1 MNSLRKSI
9 TDVSTKIQ
17 TGAKETKEK
26 AIAAALATTSKDKGK
41 TDVPESSGETAP
53 PVPTE
58 IDDTESPKQ
67 DVAGDIQAAKQK
79 VRESFTGFASKF
91 KHVEEEVKQSSDLIA
106 ILSNLFDFDAKA
118 KKPHEMVEAL
128 EIQGVHTW
136 RGFLLMAEED
146 IQILTKNSKDGLV
159 PISKNAIRMLTYL
172 KQFTLHNITTGVENA
187 KNPETYT
194 SDAFDAFVE
203 DLQLGRKSAVG
214 KEEEASPNQKRDI
227 RASLVGFA
235 SKLKP
240 DVQVEYGSITDIL
253 SKTKAKV
260 FRKSGGAP
268 NDDTSVGAASTGSE
282 STDLATVPGDV
293 VFEVMQKQVDDLA
306 SELETT
312 TTNIANKK
320 EVQQRMVPLL
330 AKLKSSQ
337 DKFAAMIEARKM
349 KKEQKE
355 ADDAEAAAAECAEAS
370 SDGAAESSSDDKT
383 KLKNLLSSAELATK
397 KALTNAEAA
406 TKKAFENAEKVARQ
420 AARKAGILD
429 DEAQKE
435 VPEEPTAAAT
445 NKDPAL
451 ASMSGDETAL

>member
-1 MNSLRKSI
+1 MNSLRKSMA
-9 TDVSTKIQ
+9 DVGTKIQ
-17 TGAKETKEK
+17 TGAKQTKEK
-26 AIAAALATTSKDKGK
+26 AIAAALATASKDKEK
-41 TDVPESSGETAP
+41 PEVLESSVETTAP
-53 PVPTE
+53 VSTE
-58 IDDTESPKQ
+58 IDNAASPKK
-67 DVAGDIQAAKQK
+67 DVAGDIEAAKQK

-91 KHVEEEVKQSSDLIA
+91 KHAEEEVKQGSDLIE
-106 ILSNLFDFDAKA
+106 ILSNLFDFDARA

-146 IQILTKNSKDGLV
+146 IQILTKSSKDGLV

-172 KQFTLHNITTGVENA
+172 KQFTLHNITTEVENA

-227 RASLVGFA
+227 RASLAGFA

-240 DVQVEYGSITDIL
+240 GVKVEHGSIADIL

-260 FRKSGGAP
+260 FRKSDGAP
-268 NDDTSVGAASTGSE
+268 NDDASVGAASTGAE

-312 TTNIANKK
+312 ATNIANKE
-320 EVQQRMVPLL
+320 EVQKRMVPLL

-355 ADDAEAAAAECAEAS
+355 AEAAAAESAEAS
-370 SDGAAESSSDDKT
+370 SDGAVESSSDDKN
-383 KLKNLLSSAELATK
+383 KLKNLLSSAESATK

-429 DEAQKE
+429 DEAPKE
-435 VPEEPTAAAT
+435 APEEATAAAAD
-445 NKDPAL
+445 KDPAV
-451 ASMSGDETAL
+451 ASMSGDEIAL